1 MDIQKILDRV
11 KAIIFQPEQEW
22 PVIRTEPITNKD
34 LVLTYVLPFAVIA
47 AVIGWL
53 SLWIS
58 TFFGFGVALRYGVMQ
73 LVMPLIAVVVA
84 SVVINELAET
94 FDSEKNLNNAFKLV
108 VFSYIPALLANIVAS
123 LAWTLGWVSLF
134 GLYGAYLL
142 WLGFPVMMKT
152 PENKRLF
159 YIIAAIVIIFIVN
172 LIIGAILSINRLGY

>member
-108 VFSYIPALLANIVAS
+108 VFSYIPALLANIVA
-123 LAWTLGWVSLF
+123 
-134 GLYGAYLL
+134 
-142 WLGFPVMMKT
+142 
-152 PENKRLF
+152 
-159 YIIAAIVIIFIVN
+159 
-172 LIIGAILSINRLGY
+172 